1 MKKRKLINVIIICI
15 IAILSL
21 AGVIIH
27 INNKRNFKSSNNE
40 QYMAKIVMKG
50 FELSIHDRY
59 MATYD
64 EDMGLMYWNNDHFD
78 MMIDVEDGEYNEDI
92 IDKLDEI
99 NRLMESELVVVRPYS
114 EMTIDGKSYTYM
126 LYYDAGIPTIHCYTM
141 ADDMH
146 LYSVMVLCN
155 EMSMIKPQ
163 TEQEIKEECEQ
174 LIKIADSIIRT
185 SNPTDKPNS
194 LSGEV
199 FVGKESYE
207 NLYSE
212 VELNLSDK
220 YIDHD
225 YIEGISTNTKVNYGV
240 KQQYYCTGS
249 KSKEGVYY
257 LKMYGDYKGNIITV
271 YLNEYDEINYNVQD
285 IIEEGCKEWTDD
297 NSIVRE
303 YKCGDYTLYYYTYV
317 SEYIENN
324 EAVVEY
330 NFVSMVDL
338 GDGYLYIVEGN
349 GDNLDIMNPEFYKDF
364 YDVNLEKTQ

>member
-50 FELSIHDRY
+50 FELSIPDRY

-64 EDMGLMYWNNDHFD
+64 GDMGLMYWNNDHFD

-194 LSGEV
+194 FASARDAKMLYILAYPNNLVVNVYFFLS
-199 FVGKESYE
+199 FLFSW
-207 NLYSE
+207 YSKKSTVSLDE
-212 VELNLSDK
+212 YQLCLS
-220 YIDHD
+220 I
-225 YIEGISTNTKVNYGV
+225 
-240 KQQYYCTGS
+240 QY
-249 KSKEGVYY
+249 
-257 LKMYGDYKGNIITV
+257 
-271 YLNEYDEINYNVQD
+271 
-285 IIEEGCKEWTDD
+285 
-297 NSIVRE
+297 SIVLKSRCKQSFLISIVLPSLSTICSSISSKPRE
-303 YKCGDYTLYYYTYV
+303 
-317 SEYIENN
+317 
-324 EAVVEY
+324 
-330 NFVSMVDL
+330 
-338 GDGYLYIVEGN
+338 
-349 GDNLDIMNPEFYKDF
+349 P
-364 YDVNLEKTQ
+364 